1 MRSWTGSFRT
11 SKVGAGRPPHARGPL
26 GEDTRARRGHGRGG
40 GTPMGRPPAAAPPPP
55 RARVASEVDPV
66 RGTRGPRALAGPRA
80 RPARCRRV
88 SFLLLLFVFVE
99 RRVSSR
105 ARPRRTRARSFPPG
119 LSFNPLGCALPVGLG
134 GLVLGAGWGS

>member
-1 MRSWTGSFRT
+1 
-11 SKVGAGRPPHARGPL
+11 
-26 GEDTRARRGHGRGG
+26 
-40 GTPMGRPPAAAPPPP
+40 MGRPLAAAPPTPP
-55 RARVASEVDPV
+55 RARVAFKVDPV
-66 RGTRGPRALAGPRA
+66 RGTRGPRALAGLRA
-80 RPARCRRV
+80 RPARYRRV

-119 LSFNPLGCALPVGLG
+119 LSFNPLRCALPVGLG